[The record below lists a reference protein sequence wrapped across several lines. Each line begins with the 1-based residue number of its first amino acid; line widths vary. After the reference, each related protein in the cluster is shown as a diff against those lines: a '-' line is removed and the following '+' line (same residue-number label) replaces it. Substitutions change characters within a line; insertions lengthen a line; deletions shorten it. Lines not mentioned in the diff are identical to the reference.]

1 MKRFVQIQFIIIV
14 ELFFLWSILSSTYY
28 ATSWRKNNYIK
39 YLPEHPVYP
48 QYNLTTGEVT
58 NSAEVTV
65 WSISDYVP
73 SVNMIVENI
82 FNCFAKYWLVILS
95 FLLVFILP
103 VYYFTGRGKNNKL
116 FLVTYY
122 QLLMIAVMVLVW
134 I

>member
-1 MKRFVQIQFIIIV
+1 M
-14 ELFFLWSILSSTYY
+14 
-28 ATSWRKNNYIK
+28 TSWSANDYI
-39 YLPEHPVYP
+39 PPINIV
-48 QYNLTTGEVT
+48 
-58 NSAEVTV
+58 
-65 WSISDYVP
+65 
-73 SVNMIVENI
+73 VENI

-103 VYYFTGRGKNNKL
+103 VYYFTGREKSNKL